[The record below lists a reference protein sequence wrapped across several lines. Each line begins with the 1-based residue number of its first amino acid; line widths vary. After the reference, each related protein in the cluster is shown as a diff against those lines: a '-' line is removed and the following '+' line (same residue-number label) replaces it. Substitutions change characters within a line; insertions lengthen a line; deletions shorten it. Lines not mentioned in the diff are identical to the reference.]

1 MTAHG
6 GHGAGTTPRLG
17 LLASSVAMAEP
28 TRPDAV
34 VPTRLEITTA
44 SADGG
49 TVLTLSGEL
58 DIASAP
64 ALERA
69 LDDVGASLL
78 HRLVIDLT
86 QVTFMDSTGLRAL
99 LLARQRTAD
108 GGQEL
113 LLCPGPRQVQRV
125 FELSGTLERFS
136 FRDPPAG
143 G

>member
-1 MTAHG
+1 
-6 GHGAGTTPRLG
+6 
-17 LLASSVAMAEP
+17 MAEP
-28 TRPDAV
+28 TPPDAV
-34 VPTRLEITTA
+34 APTRLEIGTA

-49 TVLTLSGEL
+49 TVLTLAGEL

-69 LDDVGASLL
+69 LDEFGASLPR
-78 HRLVIDLT
+78 RLVIDLR

-99 LLARQRTAD
+99 LLARQRAAD
-108 GGQEL
+108 GDHEL
-113 LLCPGPRQVQRV
+113 LLRPGPRQVQRV

-143 G
+143 A